1 MWELD
6 HKEGWVLKNWCF
18 QIVEKALERPL
29 DCKEIKPVNPK
40 RNQPWIFIGRT
51 MLKLKLQYFDHLIQ
65 RANSLEKTDAGKDWG
80 QEEKEAAEGE
90 MVRQHHQLNGH
101 EFEQTLRRTEEP
113 GVLQS
118 MGSQKVK
125 HVYTY
130 GWVKLSFDRKTT
142 KFCKAIILQLK
153 NRLIFFKVR
162 HT

>member
-1 MWELD
+1 M
-6 HKEGWVLKNWCF
+6 LKAPKDWCF

-90 MVRQHHQLNGH
+90 MVRQHHQLNGR
-101 EFEQTLRRTEEP
+101 EFEQTLRDNGGQRSLECFSQWGHKKSNMCTPMAESNCRLTEK
-113 GVLQS
+113 QQNS
-118 MGSQKVK
+118 VK
-125 HVYTY
+125 Q
-130 GWVKLSFDRKTT
+130 LSF
-142 KFCKAIILQLK
+142 
-153 NRLIFFKVR
+153 N
-162 HT
+162 